1 MKKLFVTASLIALHH
16 IAVFVALACFV
27 APPDYEFL
35 PAEDEEFFFRKDNIN
50 KVIEVRRSE
59 SLELVW
65 KTEIKDLSTLFS
77 RILVADDGSKV
88 IRIKG
93 NHEVNSLSDIAVE
106 YYFQDG
112 TIERFPASD
121 FVSTLHKVRYPSSA
135 SPAHIWY
142 SNFRYSKDSGLKIFP
157 HSVTNESSAMPE
169 GAKRSGFISPAIL
182 VAASVLATFLL
193 TRSLTRR
200 RSQA

>member
-1 MKKLFVTASLIALHH
+1 MKKLLITASFIALHH
-16 IAVFVALACFV
+16 TFLGVVSACFV

-50 KVIEVRRSE
+50 KIIEVRRSE

-77 RILVADDGSKV
+77 RILVADDGTKI

-106 YYFQDG
+106 YYYQDG
-112 TIERFPASD
+112 RVEQFPASD
-121 FVSTLHKVRYPSSA
+121 FVSTLQRVKNPSSA
-135 SPAHIWY
+135 CPAHIWY

-157 HSVTNESSAMPE
+157 PSVTGDRVARPESITGSVLL
-169 GAKRSGFISPAIL
+169 FPAIL
-182 VAASVLATFLL
+182 VAFSVLATFLL
-193 TRSLTRR
+193 TRRLTGR
-200 RSQA
+200 RS